1 VRPLACRVL
10 VVAAAAPVL
19 AAAVVPANSVAAPIT
34 PAGIAGMLPVRGLL
48 IDVAAIS
55 PRIAWAVGQTGLCQ
69 TTTLITRWDGSTWK
83 VMRVPAA
90 AHRGSLDGIAVLSV
104 RNAWAVGTA
113 DTAGGGQRALVLR
126 WNGTAWTKVRTAGGA
141 RGVSL
146 AGVAAVSARDA
157 WAVGS
162 TGAGRTYTARWDGTA
177 WTRVRS
183 PSPGGESLLTGV
195 AATSARNAWAVG
207 GILGRP
213 GRALIMHW
221 NGTAW
226 ARVPA
231 TGLPA
236 GSFLER
242 VAMTSPRAGWAVGTV
257 GFDKTLIARW
267 NGKTWQR
274 VSSPDVAG
282 QLTGVTATSAR
293 NAWAVGVT
301 PSLLVQCGASGQ
313 GPLAPAVRL
322 GARAGRF
329 RSLIWHW
336 NGTAWKQ
343 AMTPNLPGG
352 SGLAG
357 VTATSADSA
366 WAVGGAGNNLGPKS
380 KALALRWNG
389 SRWR

>member
-1 VRPLACRVL
+1 MACRVL
-10 VVAAAAPVL
+10 AIAAVPVL
-19 AAAVVPANSVAAPIT
+19 AAAVVPLDSAGARTNS
-34 PAGIAGMLPVRGLL
+34 AGIAGPLPVRGLL

-55 PRIAWAVGQTGLCQ
+55 PRIAWAVGQTGVCQ

-83 VMRVPAA
+83 VVRVPAGA
-90 AHRGSLDGIAVLSV
+90 RRGSLDGIALISA
-104 RNAWAVGTA
+104 RNAWAVGSS
-113 DTAGGGQRALVLR
+113 DVAGGGQRALILR
-126 WNGTAWTKVRTAGGA
+126 WNGTAWKEVRTPGAAG
-141 RGVSL
+141 GVSL
-146 AGVAAVSARDA
+146 TGVAAVSARDA

-162 TGAGRTYTARWDGTA
+162 TGAGRTYTARWDGAA
-177 WTRVRS
+177 WMRVPS
-183 PSPGGESLLTGV
+183 PSPRGDSFLAGV
-195 AATSARNAWAVG
+195 AATSARDAWAVG
-207 GILGRP
+207 GIIGRP

-267 NGKTWQR
+267 NGTTWRR
-274 VSSPDVAG
+274 VSSPDVTG
-282 QLTGVTATSAR
+282 QLAGVTATSVR
-293 NAWAVGVT
+293 NAWAVGIA
-301 PSLLVQCGASGQ
+301 PSLLVLCGASGH
-313 GPLAPAVRL
+313 GASAEAVRL

-336 NGTAWKQ
+336 NGIAWKQ
-343 AMTPNLPGG
+343 VMTPNLPGG

-357 VTATSADSA
+357 VTATSAGSA
-366 WAVGGAGNNLGPKS
+366 WAVGGAGNNLGPNS
-380 KALALRWNG
+380 KALVLRWNG
-389 SRWR
+389 SKWQ